1 MKKSDIF
8 YQAGPASKAGKWG
21 GILAKV
27 PPLQGGGERGDR
39 LPGPPARAITW
50 RAYSPEGQAG
60 DARLAPRRWG
70 GGAGE
75 AQNARRIWGWLSA
88 LAVAVVLPAGAAD
101 TNAPVDLTRGL
112 TLYEIGYSHLDTQW
126 RWTYPQV
133 IHQFVANTINDNAKL
148 FDQYPDYIFNWT
160 GANRYHF
167 MQEYFPADFERV
179 KGWVAA
185 GRWWPA
191 GSSWEENDVNSP
203 SAESLLRQLLY
214 GHNFFKKEF
223 GTESSEYMLPDCFG
237 FPASLPSV
245 LAHCGL
251 RGFSTQKLTWGSA
264 VGIPF
269 NIGVWEGPDG
279 QSVIAALNAGDYTTK
294 VRQDLSTN
302 AALAARIE
310 KNGETGGIYADY
322 QYYGEGDRGG
332 APDATSVKWIEK
344 SLQSTGAIHVISAR
358 ADDLFN
364 AITDEQKAR
373 LPRYKG
379 DLELTEHS
387 AGSVTSQAYMK
398 RWNRENELLAD
409 AAERASVTA
418 WSLGL
423 APYPREKLTRAW
435 ELVLGAQFHDILPGT
450 CIPKAYEYSWNDE
463 VIAMNCFAEVLQN
476 AVGSVATEL
485 DTRASGIPLVVDNP
499 LGIDRTDVVTAEL
512 AVPAGT
518 AELQVYDGAGR
529 PVPTQMLTGGGDGR
543 VKFLFLA
550 HVPAMGLAVFDARPA
565 GAPAVASALS
575 VTERSLENA
584 RYRVTLND
592 AGDLASVYD
601 KAAGRE
607 LLASPARL
615 TFLYEK
621 PRIYPAWNTDWADR
635 QKPPLGYVDGPATIK
650 VVENGPVRVALQV
663 EREARGS
670 KFVQTIRL
678 SDGPAADHVEVAC
691 NFDWQSHECCV
702 KADFPLAV
710 TNDLAT
716 YNWDLGKIARGNN
729 DPKKYE
735 VPSHQWFDLTDHD
748 GSYGVTILNDTK
760 YGSDKPTD
768 NELRL
773 TLLRTPGVRRDYL
786 EQRWQD
792 WGNHQFVYGIY
803 GHAGDWRQGGSDWQA
818 ARLGQPLLAFRT
830 APHAGPLGREY
841 GAFHVS
847 DPNIAV
853 GAVKLAED
861 RDEVI
866 VRLQELNG
874 TGSASVKLQSAVR
887 LHGVTEVN
895 GFEKPLHPDAAR
907 SASVKLN
914 FGPYQLRSLALQLA
928 PAATAPTLPSAPVV
942 LPYDVDGFSFN
953 ANRHDGSFD
962 LVGSTIPAEMIP
974 DTVVSEGIPFQ
985 IGPRADGQLNT
996 LACHGQTLP
1005 LPAGDYNRIY
1015 LLAAAVQGDT
1025 TGTFAVGGQEVRLA
1039 IQDWGGYIGQWD
1051 NRVFR
1056 GPVEAL
1062 TYSVTNELDHIT
1074 AGFIKRAP
1082 LAWFCSHRHLANGMD
1097 DIYAY
1102 SYLYKYRLDLPPGV
1116 RTLVLPDNPRIRI
1129 VAATVAQNHRD
1140 DTIAAQPLYDDFTG
1154 RRAPQ
1159 LKPETLTKR

>member
-1 MKKSDIF
+1 LKF
-8 YQAGPASKAGKWG
+8 
-21 GILAKV
+21 LAEFKDFDWMMRPNIHWQTRNCQTGHWQV
-27 PPLQGGGERGDR
+27 RG
-39 LPGPPARAITW
+39 W
-50 RAYSPEGQAG
+50 RAWAG
-60 DARLAPRRWG
+60 LA
-70 GGAGE
+70 
-75 AQNARRIWGWLSA
+75 A
-88 LAVAVVLPAGAAD
+88 LALAAVLPAGAGIPD
-101 TNAPVDLTRGL
+101 TNAPLDLTRGL

-133 IHQFVANTINDNAKL
+133 IHQFIANTINDNALL
-148 FDQYPDYIFNWT
+148 FEKYPDYIFNWT

-179 KGWVAA
+179 RGWVAA

-203 SAESLLRQLLY
+203 SSESLIRQLLY
-214 GHNFFKKEF
+214 GHNFFEKEF

-264 VGIPF
+264 VGIPY
-269 NIGVWEGPDG
+269 NLGVWEGPDG
-279 QSVIAALNAGDYTTK
+279 QSVIAALNAGDYTSK

-302 AALAARIE
+302 AVLAARIQ

-332 APDATSVKWIEK
+332 APDGTSVKWIEK
-344 SLQSTGAIHVISAR
+344 SLVSTGAIHVVSAR
-358 ADDLFN
+358 TDQLFN
-364 AITDEQKAR
+364 AITDAEKAR

-387 AGSVTSQAYMK
+387 AGSITSQAYMK
-398 RWNRENELLAD
+398 RWNRENELLAN
-409 AAERASVTA
+409 AAEGASVAA

-435 ELVLGAQFHDILPGT
+435 ELVLGGQFHDILPGT

-463 VIAMNCFAEVLQN
+463 VIALNSFAEVLQN
-476 AVGSVATEL
+476 AVGAVAEGM
-485 DTRASGIPLVVDNP
+485 DTRSSGTPLVVYNP

-512 AVPAGT
+512 PWAAGT
-518 AELQVYDGAGR
+518 PAVQVFDGKGR
-529 PVPTQMLTGGGDGR
+529 AVPTQMLAREGD
-543 VKFLFLA
+543 KASFLFLA
-550 HVPAMGLAVFDARPA
+550 QVPSVGFAVFDARP
-565 GAPAVASALS
+565 GAVQSATSALK
-575 VTERSLENA
+575 VTERTLENA

-607 LLASPARL
+607 LLSSPARL
-615 TFLYEK
+615 AFLYEK
-621 PRIYPAWNTDWADR
+621 PRIYPAWNTDWVDR
-635 QKPPLGYVDGPATIK
+635 QKPPLGYVDGPATFT
-650 VVENGPVRVALQV
+650 VVENGPVRVALRV
-663 EREARGS
+663 ERQARVS
-670 KFVQTIRL
+670 TFAQTYRL

-691 NFDWQSHECCV
+691 QVEWQSHECCV

-735 VPSHQWFDLTDHD
+735 VPSHQWFDLTDRD
-748 GSYGVTILNDTK
+748 GSYGVSILNDAK

-773 TLLRTPGVRRDYL
+773 TLLRTPGVRTAYQ
-786 EQRWQD
+786 EQQWQD
-792 WGNHQFVYGIY
+792 WGKHEFVYGLY
-803 GHAGDWRQGGSDWQA
+803 GHAGDWRQGGSDWQS

-830 APHAGPLGREY
+830 APHPGRLGREY
-841 GAFHVS
+841 CALHLS

-853 GAVKLAED
+853 RALKLAED

-874 TGSASVKLQSAVR
+874 KGSASVKLQPAVR
-887 LHGVTEVN
+887 LQGVTEVN
-895 GFEKPLHPDAAR
+895 GLETPLHPDAAHP
-907 SASVKLN
+907 ASIKLA
-914 FGPYQLRSLALQLA
+914 FGPYQLRSLALHLA
-928 PAATAPTLPSAPVV
+928 PPDVVQTLPSASVA
-942 LPYDVDGFSFN
+942 LPYDVDGFSYN
-953 ANRHDGSFD
+953 VNRQDGSFD
-962 LVGSTIPAEMIP
+962 LAGATIPAEMMG
-974 DTVVSEGIPFQ
+974 DTVVAEGIPFH

-996 LACHGQTLP
+996 VACHGQTLA
-1005 LPAGDYNRIY
+1005 LPSGDYNRVY

-1025 TGTFAVGGQEVRLA
+1025 TGTFTVAGQPVRLA
-1039 IQDWGGYIGQWD
+1039 IQDWSGYIGQWD
-1051 NRVFR
+1051 NRVFQ

-1062 TYSVTNELDHIT
+1062 TYSVTNALDHID

-1082 LAWFCSHRHLANGMD
+1082 LAWFCSHRHLASGLD

-1102 SYLYKYRLDLPPGV
+1102 SYLYKYHLDLPPGA
-1116 RTLVLPDNPRIRI
+1116 RTLTLPDNPGIRI
-1129 VAATVAQNHRD
+1129 VAATVARNHHD
-1140 DTIAAQPLYDDFTG
+1140 DTVAVQPLYDDFTG
-1154 RRAPQ
+1154 RTA
-1159 LKPETLTKR
+1159 LTIKPERLTNNRE